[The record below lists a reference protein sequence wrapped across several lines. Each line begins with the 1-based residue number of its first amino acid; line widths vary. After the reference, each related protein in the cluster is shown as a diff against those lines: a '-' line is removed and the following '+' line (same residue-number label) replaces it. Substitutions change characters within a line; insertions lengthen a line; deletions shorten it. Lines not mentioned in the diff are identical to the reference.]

1 MDMPN
6 GPVHKSRTRRRVH
19 KSGTRRRHEPNNRE
33 RSLELPSSFRRPK
46 QVPVN
51 STNDSDAGTIRNSL
65 ENARSE
71 IQRFTDLMS
80 DYVDLADRR
89 VKNVQEPPAGAFP
102 GGTIDEK
109 IQYYE
114 NRRRMYAHAYEMS
127 LKSRKLDENAKKNL
141 QIFPD
146 DDFRERYFRRKEIR
160 MKMKHEAE
168 EEFAQLCEYIV
179 EIRQRKFNRANSI
192 ADVQEVGNSRQ
203 NDESQ
208 ALLTRRQLVG
218 SEHRNRVMNHSAGDG
233 ATNQHQGDVMAHRDE
248 TTTPAIDGDNATVGM
263 SNQQES
269 TIAQPRRRRWRIRVP
284 WLRRIWRWARK
295 HRRRNSRTIS
305 DAAPDNQ

>member
-6 GPVHKSRTRRRVH
+6 GPVHKS
-19 KSGTRRRHEPNNRE
+19 GTHRRHEPDNRE
-33 RSLELPSSFRRPK
+33 RSLELPLSFRRSK

-51 STNDSDAGTIRNSL
+51 STNDCDVGTNRNLLAS
-65 ENARSE
+65 ARSE

-89 VKNVQEPPAGAFP
+89 VTNIQEPPADAFP

-114 NRRRMYAHAYEMS
+114 NRRLRCAHAYEMS
-127 LKSRKLDENAKKNL
+127 LKSRKRDENAKNL

-146 DDFRERYFRRKEIR
+146 DDFRERYFRRKEMR
-160 MKMKHEAE
+160 MKMKREAE
-168 EEFAQLCEYIV
+168 EEFAQLCEHIV

-192 ADVQEVGNSRQ
+192 DDVQEVGHSRQ
-203 NDESQ
+203 NEESQ

-218 SEHRNRVMNHSAGDG
+218 NEDRNRVMDHSAGDG
-233 ATNQHQGDVMAHRDE
+233 ATNQHQGDVMAHGDE
-248 TTTPAIDGDNATVGM
+248 TMTPAIDGDNATVG
-263 SNQQES
+263 SNQQEGIP
-269 TIAQPRRRRWRIRVP
+269 TQPHRRRWRIRVP
-284 WLRRIWRWARK
+284 WLRRIWQWVRRN
-295 HRRRNSRTIS
+295 RRRNSRTIP
-305 DAAPDNQ
+305 DTAADNQ